1 MNVIF
6 GIDYGSKYTGNT
18 VIAILQ
24 EKEIFFLQVDKQVDA
39 DEFILNAAKHFSPGY
54 IFIDCPLSL
63 PGIYTKVE
71 GCESY
76 HFRVADKELKAMSP
90 MFLGGM
96 VARAM
101 ELTNKLKSLNCTVV
115 ETYPKI
121 LAHQLKMNG
130 KGYKGSSLGLKDCK
144 RHLDKMLEKDF
155 TLNTNDI
162 TSWHHFDA
170 LLSLLSAIRH
180 TEGKSQAYGLPQ
192 EGEIVV

>member
-24 EKEIFFLQVDKQVDA
+24 DKDILFLEVDKQVDA
-39 DEFILNAAKHFSPGY
+39 DEFIFNAARHFSPSL

-71 GCESY
+71 GCTNY
-76 HFRVADKELKAMSP
+76 HFREADKELKAMSP

-101 ELTNKLKSLNCTVV
+101 ELTDRLTALKCEVL
-115 ETYPKI
+115 ETYPKV
-121 LAHQLKMNG
+121 LAHQLKLKG

-144 RHLDKMLEKDF
+144 RFMEKMLESDYQIDVD
-155 TLNTNDI
+155 DI

-180 TEGKSQAYGLPQ
+180 VQGKSHVYGSPQ